1 MEGNRP
7 GPAPDWAIE
16 REFRRSALRF
26 SLLVRTVVLA
36 CAGVL
41 APLSAP
47 DDLAATIAAVLVVN
61 AWNLVLWRA
70 RGRWVLPV
78 DLAVLTALCLAQGR
92 IEPAAALSDG
102 TSWVLVMVSVVAVSW
117 QWRVPPAR
125 GALAAAVLVLFVAY
139 SGGVALVADWETGIP
154 YGLWLFVEAGL
165 ARLLFV
171 LVCRGARAADT
182 ATALAAAAQRDAEV
196 EAARN
201 REHREYL
208 ATLHDTG
215 AATLLMVGMGVA
227 DRPEPWLAEQA
238 ARDVAALATRPEPDQ
253 EPVQLAAVL
262 VRAAEAAPV
271 AVDVRFEYQPVVTAA
286 VAAALEGGVAEALR
300 NVHRHAGVD
309 RAALVV
315 AGDASRVVVEVRDEG
330 AGFAVGET
338 SAQRRGLTGSVVAR
352 MHRAGGRGSVRS
364 APGQGTTVRLEW
376 PG

>member
-1 MEGNRP
+1 MDPE
-7 GPAPDWAIE
+7 WAIE
-16 REFRRSALRF
+16 REFRRSALRY

-36 CAGVL
+36 CAGLL
-41 APLSAP
+41 APLSGAEN
-47 DDLAATIAAVLVVN
+47 LSVTIAAVLAVN
-61 AWNLVLWRA
+61 LWNLVLWWA
-70 RGRWVLPV
+70 DGRWVLPV
-78 DLAVLTALCLAQGR
+78 DLAVLTALCLLQGE
-92 IEPAAALSDG
+92 IEPAAALDDG

-117 QWRVPPAR
+117 QWRIPPAP
-125 GALAAAVLVLFVAY
+125 GALVVVVLVLFVAY
-139 SGGVALVADWETGIP
+139 SGGVALVAEWDTGIP

-182 ATALAAAAQRDAEV
+182 ATALAAEAARAAEV

-227 DRPEPWLAEQA
+227 TKPEPWLAEQA
-238 ARDVAALATRPEPDQ
+238 ARDVAALATRPEPDHD
-253 EPVQLAAVL
+253 PVHLATAL
-262 VRAAEAAPV
+262 TRAAEAAPV
-271 AVDVRFEYQPVVTAA
+271 AVDLRFEYQPVVTAD
-286 VAAALEGGVAEALR
+286 VADALARGVAEALR

-309 RAALVV
+309 RASLVV
-315 AGDASRVVVEVRDEG
+315 SGDGARVVVEVRDEG
-330 AGFAVGET
+330 AGFAVEAV

-352 MHRAGGRGSVRS
+352 MDRVGGRGSVRS
-364 APGQGTTVRLEW
+364 APGEGTTVRLEW